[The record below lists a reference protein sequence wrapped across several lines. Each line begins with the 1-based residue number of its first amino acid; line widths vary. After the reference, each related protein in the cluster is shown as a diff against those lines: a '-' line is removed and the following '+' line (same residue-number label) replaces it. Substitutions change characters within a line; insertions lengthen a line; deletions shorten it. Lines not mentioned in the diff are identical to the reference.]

1 MHTEEFVLIPKQMYT
16 RKQPHVSQLLSNKNI
31 HNPAKQISLL
41 QRNKSPS
48 APSASQQDTEQQ
60 TDASVDD
67 RSTINESM
75 AKSFTTDNT
84 STIKKGVLNDIKI
97 LKGIKFERA
106 NTILDI
112 IEESDSVSLDSSNRF
127 LINGTNTEVL
137 AATFLYNLQKTTC
150 KLSFE
155 QFSVLTHLDIVSHL
169 TCNTYAKKFLYLS
182 SEERLQFLE
191 YESDK
196 EFASKS
202 LRKKTKASATTT
214 RETLKRQKKKS
225 SQSAP
230 GRITSYQV
238 KQLDKLYTKGS
249 AAFGSIANLKKASGF
264 TRGKIVRYLQSN
276 APYTKYR
283 QFRESFPR
291 LKAVAY
297 RINEIWSVNV
307 AYMDKNAQHNN
318 GVKNIC

>member
-16 RKQPHVSQLLSNKNI
+16 REQPHVSQLLSNKNI
-31 HNPAKQISLL
+31 HNPAKQISFL

-84 STIKKGVLNDIKI
+84 STIKKGVLNDIRI
-97 LKGIKFERA
+97 LKGIKKFERA
-106 NTILDI
+106 NSILDI
-112 IEESDSVSLDSSNRF
+112 IEESDSVSLDSSKRL

-137 AATFLYNLQKTTC
+137 AATFLYNLQQTTC

-155 QFSVLTHLDIVSHL
+155 QFSVLTHLDIGSHL
-169 TCNTYAKKFLYLS
+169 TCNTYAKKFLNLS

-196 EFASKS
+196 EVASKS
-202 LRKKTKASATTT
+202 LRKKTKASDNDQRNFEEAEKEIKPTSHW
-214 RETLKRQKKKS
+214 ENYFLS
-225 SQSAP
+225 S
-230 GRITSYQV
+230 
-238 KQLDKLYTKGS
+238 
-249 AAFGSIANLKKASGF
+249 
-264 TRGKIVRYLQSN
+264 
-276 APYTKYR
+276 
-283 QFRESFPR
+283 
-291 LKAVAY
+291 
-297 RINEIWSVNV
+297 
-307 AYMDKNAQHNN
+307 
-318 GVKNIC
+318 

>member
-16 RKQPHVSQLLSNKNI
+16 REQPHVSQLLSNKNV
-31 HNPAKQISLL
+31 HNPAQQISLL
-41 QRNKSPS
+41 QRNRSPS

-67 RSTINESM
+67 RSTINKSM
-75 AKSFTTDNT
+75 AESFTTDNT
-84 STIKKGVLNDIKI
+84 STVRNGVLNDFRI

-112 IEESDSVSLDSSNRF
+112 IKESDSVSLDSSTRL

-137 AATFLYNLQKTTC
+137 AATFLYNLQQTTC

-155 QFSVLTHLDIVSHL
+155 QFSVLTHLDIGSHL

-196 EFASKS
+196 KVASKS
-202 LRKKTKASATTT
+202 QRKKTKASDNDQRNFEEA
-214 RETLKRQKKKS
+214 KKEIKPTSPWENYFLS
-225 SQSAP
+225 S
-230 GRITSYQV
+230 
-238 KQLDKLYTKGS
+238 
-249 AAFGSIANLKKASGF
+249 
-264 TRGKIVRYLQSN
+264 
-276 APYTKYR
+276 
-283 QFRESFPR
+283 
-291 LKAVAY
+291 
-297 RINEIWSVNV
+297 
-307 AYMDKNAQHNN
+307 
-318 GVKNIC
+318 

>member
-16 RKQPHVSQLLSNKNI
+16 REQPHVSQLLSNKNI
-31 HNPAKQISLL
+31 HNAAKQISLL

-48 APSASQQDTEQQ
+48 DPSASQQDTEQQ

-75 AKSFTTDNT
+75 AKPFTTDNK
-84 STIKKGVLNDIKI
+84 STIKKGVLNDIRI

-112 IEESDSVSLDSSNRF
+112 IEESDSVSLDSSKRL

-137 AATFLYNLQKTTC
+137 AATFLYNLQQTTC

-155 QFSVLTHLDIVSHL
+155 QFSLLTHLDIGSHL
-169 TCNTYAKKFLYLS
+169 TCNTYAKRFLNLS

-196 EFASKS
+196 EVASKS
-202 LRKKTKASATTT
+202 QRKKTKASDNDQRNFEEAEKEIKPTSPW
-214 RETLKRQKKKS
+214 ENYFLS
-225 SQSAP
+225 S
-230 GRITSYQV
+230 
-238 KQLDKLYTKGS
+238 
-249 AAFGSIANLKKASGF
+249 
-264 TRGKIVRYLQSN
+264 
-276 APYTKYR
+276 
-283 QFRESFPR
+283 
-291 LKAVAY
+291 
-297 RINEIWSVNV
+297 
-307 AYMDKNAQHNN
+307 
-318 GVKNIC
+318 

>member
-1 MHTEEFVLIPKQMYT
+1 MHTEEFVLIPEQMYT
-16 RKQPHVSQLLSNKNI
+16 REQPHVSQLLSNKYI
-31 HNPAKQISLL
+31 HNTAKQISLL

-84 STIKKGVLNDIKI
+84 STIKKGVLNDIRI
-97 LKGIKFERA
+97 LKGIEFERA

-112 IEESDSVSLDSSNRF
+112 IEESDSVSLDSSKRL

-137 AATFLYNLQKTTC
+137 AATFLYNLQQTTC

-155 QFSVLTHLDIVSHL
+155 QFSVLTHLDIGSHL
-169 TCNTYAKKFLYLS
+169 TCNTYAKKFLNLS

-196 EFASKS
+196 DVASKS
-202 LRKKTKASATTT
+202 QRKRTKASDRDQRNFEEAEKEIKPTSPW
-214 RETLKRQKKKS
+214 ENYFLS
-225 SQSAP
+225 S
-230 GRITSYQV
+230 
-238 KQLDKLYTKGS
+238 
-249 AAFGSIANLKKASGF
+249 
-264 TRGKIVRYLQSN
+264 
-276 APYTKYR
+276 
-283 QFRESFPR
+283 
-291 LKAVAY
+291 
-297 RINEIWSVNV
+297 
-307 AYMDKNAQHNN
+307 
-318 GVKNIC
+318 